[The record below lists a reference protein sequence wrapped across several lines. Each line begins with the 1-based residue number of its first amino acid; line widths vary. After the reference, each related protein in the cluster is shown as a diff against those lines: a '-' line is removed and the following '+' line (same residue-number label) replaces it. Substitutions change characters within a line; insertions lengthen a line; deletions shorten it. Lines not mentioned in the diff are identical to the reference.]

1 MPTTFKIDEN
11 APVVVEFTPRPGVQQ
26 VALRP
31 AEVVKKSAEALDSA
45 MNTIHSMAR
54 RVVATVEALADPP
67 SQVEVEFGLKL
78 TADAGAIIAKAGTES
93 TIGVKLS
100 WERKTSDER

>member
-11 APVVVEFTPRPGVQQ
+11 APVLVEFTARPGVQQ

-31 AEVVKKSAEALDSA
+31 AEVAKKSAEALDSA

-78 TADAGAIIAKAGTES
+78 TADAGVFITRAGADC

-100 WERKTSDER
+100 WERKASGE